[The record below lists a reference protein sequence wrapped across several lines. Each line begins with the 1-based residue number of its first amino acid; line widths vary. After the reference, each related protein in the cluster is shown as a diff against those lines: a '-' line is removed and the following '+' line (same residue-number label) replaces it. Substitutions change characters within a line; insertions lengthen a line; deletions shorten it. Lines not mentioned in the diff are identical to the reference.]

1 MTELPLSP
9 DTMPTSR
16 IITVNPSTVRPSPLN
31 PRAKFPITETSVAG
45 LAAEIAAV
53 GQINDAHGEFAADG
67 TLEIFNGLRRAAACK
82 LNGAK
87 LRVRV
92 HDEID
97 PAAALALAYRD
108 DSESLAVSFWD
119 LSESWAGMVADQVLP
134 SEAALARALGVDKST
149 MSRALAFR
157 NAPDEVLAAFSDRRE
172 ISQSQWMDLA
182 PLLENGDSRARIIE
196 RAALLAGKGYGAV
209 RVAAEFKAAA
219 ANRET
224 IDKVEI
230 RNRHGKLIGTIQ
242 PNHRGGFTITVKPM
256 IEAHPSY
263 RLDYAK
269 TIHETFVQVIKT
281 WFEREA

>member
-9 DTMPTSR
+9 DKMPTSR
-16 IITVNPSTVRPSPLN
+16 IVTVDPLTVRPSPLN
-31 PRAKFPITETSVAG
+31 PRAKFQITEASIVG
-45 LAAEIAAV
+45 LAAEISAV

-97 PAAALALAYRD
+97 PAGALALAYRD
-108 DSESLAVSFWD
+108 DSEALAVSFWD
-119 LSESWAGMVADQVLP
+119 LSASWAQMVADQVLP
-134 SEAALARALGVDKST
+134 SEAALARAIGVDKST

-157 NAPDEVLAAFSDRRE
+157 NAPAEVLAAFSDRRE

-182 PLLENGDSRARIIE
+182 PLLENGDSLTRIIE
-196 RAALLAGKGYGAV
+196 RAALLVGKGYGAV

-219 ANRET
+219 ANKET
-224 IDKVEI
+224 IDKVEV
-230 RNRHGKLIGTIQ
+230 RNRHGKLVGAIQ
-242 PNHRGGFTITVKPM
+242 PNHRGGFTISVKPM